1 MKYLTQFIWILFIL
15 VNFFNTY
22 LIRKKAAKYI
32 AESPENENGY
42 KIISKNFLIYGSIPW
57 IIIGIGNT
65 FGHTESVFDYFQP
78 SKMYPMV
85 LLFHF
90 SILVIWI
97 LLIRFIFFKN
107 GAKFLENHPGIIRV
121 NSFGNI
127 NDNPSENTIK
137 LITIVGIIGG
147 IIAMSMMWF
156 VAIPFP
162 Q

>member
-1 MKYLTQFIWILFIL
+1 MKHLTQYIWILFIL
-15 VNFFNTY
+15 VNFFNAY
-22 LIRKKAAKYI
+22 LLRKKAAAFI
-32 AESPENENGY
+32 EESPEKENGY
-42 KIISKNFLIYGSIPW
+42 KIIFKNFLIYGSIPW

-65 FGHTESVFDYFQP
+65 FGLTESVFDYFQP
-78 SKMYPMV
+78 SKMNPMV

-90 SILVIWI
+90 SIIVIWI

-147 IIAMSMMWF
+147 IIAISIMWF
-156 VAIPFP
+156 VTIPFP
-162 Q
+162 K

>member
-1 MKYLTQFIWILFIL
+1 MKHLTQYIWILFIL
-15 VNFFNTY
+15 VNFFNAY
-22 LIRKKAAKYI
+22 LLRKKAAVFI
-32 AESPENENGY
+32 EESPEKENGY
-42 KIISKNFLIYGSIPW
+42 KIIFKNFLIYGSIPW

-65 FGHTESVFDYFQP
+65 FGLTESVFDYFQP
-78 SKMYPMV
+78 YKMNPIV

-147 IIAMSMMWF
+147 IIAISIMWF
-156 VAIPFP
+156 VTIPFP
-162 Q
+162 K

>member
-1 MKYLTQFIWILFIL
+1 MKHLTQYIWILFIL
-15 VNFFNTY
+15 VNFFNAY
-22 LIRKKAAKYI
+22 LLRKKAAEFI
-32 AESPENENGY
+32 EESPEKENGY
-42 KIISKNFLIYGSIPW
+42 KIIFKNFLIYGSIPW

-65 FGHTESVFDYFQP
+65 FGLTESVFDYFQP
-78 SKMYPMV
+78 SKMNPMV

-90 SILVIWI
+90 SIIAIWI

-121 NSFGNI
+121 NSFGNV

-156 VAIPFP
+156 VTIPFP
-162 Q
+162 K